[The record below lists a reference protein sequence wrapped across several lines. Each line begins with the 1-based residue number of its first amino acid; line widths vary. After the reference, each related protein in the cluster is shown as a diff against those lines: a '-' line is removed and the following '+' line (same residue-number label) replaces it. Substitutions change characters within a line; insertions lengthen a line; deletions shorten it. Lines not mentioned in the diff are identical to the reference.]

1 MRALERA
8 EPAIGVAGRAVRR
21 GVVDCWAQ
29 ARYSPGVPD
38 GPDDVPKLPHGRG
51 LRLSRPQLVRI
62 VGTLFLL
69 VFLVT
74 MQRPCATAVSGF
86 VTGFGDRGSAAA
98 MMPRPGTVDVPADRT
113 GGAAAGSAAGSA
125 GSAAGSGTTI
135 PDLDQ
140 YEHLRP
146 GMTEAELKAVIERA
160 RVRAAEHD
168 AAP

>member
-1 MRALERA
+1 VPEVRAGSDEAKRA
-8 EPAIGVAGRAVRR
+8 TDPA
-21 GVVDCWAQ
+21 
-29 ARYSPGVPD
+29 VPAAED
-38 GPDDVPKLPHGRG
+38 AVPKLPRGRG

-62 VGTLFLL
+62 GGTLFLL

-86 VTGFGDRGSAAA
+86 VTGFGDRGSAATV
-98 MMPRPGTVDVPADRT
+98 MPRPGTVDVPA
-113 GGAAAGSAAGSA
+113 GEGSAGPAAGSAAPG
-125 GSAAGSGTTI
+125 GAGSGNTV
-135 PDLDQ
+135 PGLDR

-160 RVRAAEHD
+160 RIKAADHD